1 MIRFRKHFEDLIFQC
16 GMPCAGYIPHMYN
29 KHKYLCDNHKIDAM
43 LLYAA
48 VDNLFLDDSEEN
60 IIFCMRQ
67 ISSICSRLLLYGSRR
82 LNAVRKKNKRK
93 EGTKNE

>member
-43 LLYAA
+43 LLY
-48 VDNLFLDDSEEN
+48 
-60 IIFCMRQ
+60 
-67 ISSICSRLLLYGSRR
+67 GSRR